1 MDKNDK
7 LSQFN
12 GINGVRVGMGVSDSD
27 SGHNMQDDADRA
39 ADNPMNVSSPE
50 QAATGESAHGPV
62 SGRQPPTDSP
72 EQEAVINAP
81 KDADV
86 LVVAGAGSGKTYTMT
101 RRIINLIRVGVPPEK
116 ILGLTFTRK
125 AASEL
130 LGRVSSAVVEN
141 ARIEE
146 RSASVTGTSR
156 RVNVFLKPQVST
168 YDAFF
173 QSIVRQYGLLVGFDQ
188 NTQPLSEAGAHQL
201 AVTVIDENMDILKGQ
216 GFGSFSDI
224 VTKVLDLSN
233 AISGS
238 MIGEGCASVPEAIAR
253 IRQWDQAFIAQMDG
267 AIGDETVPDDEP
279 KTGKPPKRRKK
290 ESEEQFADRQAQYR
304 ATYHQLAI
312 YRTAGLRDVAGKRE
326 ILLTLVERYHERKQQ
341 LNMAE
346 FNDFTVAAYALVT
359 RFPSIGERL
368 RHRYSHVLLDEYQ
381 DTSTTQAALIAKLF
395 HPDNSRNRN
404 DLDGFSNTNNL
415 NPASVSADGVSS
427 GNPQNRLQTGNRQ
440 SGSSAVNAVGDPFQS
455 IYAWRGASPGAF
467 RMFERDFGMDETAK
481 PYSLSVTRRNARVV
495 LEAAND
501 LTQPLRTPDRIPSS
515 SPMREVPVPALT
527 TIDSAKEG
535 TLGVLGFDTLGQEID
550 AVARFAKASIA
561 RHTPKDPS
569 QKDVRPHVAVLFRG
583 KNHMPEF
590 AEGLRKAGLTTL
602 TVGYSA
608 LLDRPEIRDVLAL
621 LHVVADHADS
631 NALMRLLA
639 TPRFGLGSKDLTALS
654 KLASRRNDKYR
665 LRALAEAGLVPA
677 NATQEEKAKLL
688 AKHRDKVPNM
698 VFLADVLMDD
708 KLETLLDSPHVAGAF
723 SSAGLVTIRRAA
735 KVFRQVGA
743 VINHPLAQI
752 VQTAIEALDLDI
764 DSVVAQA
771 IAQSGKPVQPVL
783 AHSPMNALIDLVD
796 TYTHEITEGATPTLR
811 GFVSW
816 VDSLNSIPDEMA
828 AVPSDPVDVVL
839 MTIHQSKGL
848 EWDSVAIVGMKK
860 GSFPSNQGD
869 GLKVDIDDDY
879 IGGLR
884 EGSWQSPQY
893 HETAK
898 TWLDNPA
905 AVPVPVRADAD
916 ILPRFPHDVG
926 VGDDP
931 LEALSA
937 LADVETVANESEGLM
952 RLFDA
957 IDGDD
962 GDLSTIG
969 GIAGPASGSANYL
982 SQQEEYGRRLHADE
996 RRLAYVALTRA
1007 REEVLMT
1014 YSRHADLSRDS
1025 RDAGTRNSANPSN
1038 FFSEVHDALSYRDG
1052 VVAVGSGTDQTDA
1065 DTQKAVDTRE
1075 TADTDRRDVPTTLSS
1090 LGVAKPDGLFVGA
1103 QAKEYEQAIVEQAW
1117 QAPLELDGQE
1127 SEPLPWPASMSEGMA
1142 GRLQRSADVV
1152 RQVRRGLV
1160 SEVSAGRVANA
1171 GVPSAKAEGEDDNE
1185 AGNGAGIGGNG
1196 TETRQGDAK
1205 RSSVETENGA
1215 EVGRN
1220 VKTGSGTIAGND
1232 VVTETVNNLTAELP
1246 AGQSLAERTRM
1257 LLADD
1262 DLMPSVQVSV
1272 RDSDTVQGAADRSD
1286 SNAESTNA
1294 LDVEVRRRGK
1304 RILAGR
1310 RQNVTSLQA
1319 GAGRMSE
1326 RESREYWRGLVRP
1339 VPRVATPAAQAGT
1352 RFHAWAQRF
1361 MDAYDVEVSATNAN
1375 GGVSAVV
1382 TGETPETRASM
1393 VAGLERAERH
1403 PDPDQ
1408 SATDRKIVTWQH
1420 RLVDSRWA
1428 SRRPYSAE
1436 QQIVVAIDELGGRIV
1451 NGKLDAVFYGGL
1463 DENDRTKRFTI
1474 VDWKT
1479 GKKPTAQQDIEHK
1492 LVQLDMYRLMFSAM
1506 KGIPLDSIDA
1516 TLYYL
1521 DVARE
1526 EQREIHALNKSK
1538 AEILKELNVEIPV
1551 WSDED

>member
-12 GINGVRVGMGVSDSD
+12 GIDGVRVGMGVSDSD
-27 SGHNMQDDADRA
+27 SGHNMQGDADHA
-39 ADNPMNVSSPE
+39 PNNPMSVSSSK
-50 QAATGESAHGPV
+50 QTATRESAPGPV
-62 SGRQPPTDSP
+62 TGRQTPTDSP
-72 EQEAVINAP
+72 EQAAVINAP

-146 RSASVTGTSR
+146 RSANVVGTSHR
-156 RVNVFLKPQVST
+156 ANVFLKPQIST

-238 MIGEGCASVPEAIAR
+238 MIGEECASVPEAIAR
-253 IRQWDQAFIAQMDG
+253 IRQWDQTFIAQMDA

-279 KTGKPPKRRKK
+279 KTGKPPKRKKK
-290 ESEEQFADRQAQYR
+290 ESDEQFADRQAQYR
-304 ATYHQLAI
+304 AAYHQLAI
-312 YRTAGLRDVAGKRE
+312 YRTAGLRDVASKRE

-395 HPDNSRNRN
+395 HPDNSRNRSQA
-404 DLDGFSNTNNL
+404 G
-415 NPASVSADGVSS
+415 G
-427 GNPQNRLQTGNRQ
+427 QQ
-440 SGSSAVNAVGDPFQS
+440 SDSSAVNAVGDPFQS

-527 TIDSAKEG
+527 TIDAAKEG

-561 RHTPKDPS
+561 RHTLKDPS

-654 KLASRRNDKYR
+654 KLANRRNDKYR

-677 NATQEEKAKLL
+677 NAKQEEKAKLL
-688 AKHRDKVPNM
+688 AKHRDQVPNM

-708 KLETLLDSPHVAGAF
+708 KLETLLGSPHVTGSF
-723 SSAGLVTIRRAA
+723 SAAGLVTIRRAA
-735 KVFRQVGA
+735 QVLRQVGA

-752 VQTAIEALDLDI
+752 VQTAVEALDLDI
-764 DSVVAQA
+764 DTVVAQA
-771 IAQSGKPVQPVL
+771 IAQSDKPVQPVL
-783 AHSPMNALIDLVD
+783 ARSPMNALIDLVD
-796 TYTHEITEGATPTLR
+796 TYTQEITEGATPTLR

-816 VDSLNSIPDEMA
+816 VDSLSSIPDEMA

-869 GLKVDIDDDY
+869 GLKVDVDDDD

-884 EGSWQSPQY
+884 EGAWQSPQY

-916 ILPRFPHDVG
+916 ILPRFPHDMG
-926 VGDDP
+926 VDDDP

-937 LADVETVANESEGLM
+937 LVDVETAANESEGLM

-962 GDLSTIG
+962 GDPSTIDG
-969 GIAGPASGSANYL
+969 LAGPASGSANYL

-1025 RDAGTRNSANPSN
+1025 QDVGTRNSANPSN
-1038 FFSEVHDALSYRDG
+1038 FFSEVHDALAYRDD
-1052 VVAVGSGTDQTDA
+1052 VVVVGAGADQTGT
-1065 DTQKAVDTRE
+1065 DTQKAADTRE
-1075 TADTDRRDVPTTLSS
+1075 IADTDRRDAPTTLAS

-1117 QAPLELDGQE
+1117 QDPLGQDE
-1127 SEPLPWPASMSEGMA
+1127 REDEPLPWPASMSEGMA

-1152 RQVRRGLV
+1152 RQVRRGLIN
-1160 SEVSAGRVANA
+1160 EVSTERVANV
-1171 GVPSAKAEGEDDNE
+1171 GVSSAKAEEEDGNK
-1185 AGNGAGIGGNG
+1185 ARNGAGVGSSGAEI
-1196 TETRQGDAK
+1196 RKSDAK
-1205 RSSVETENGA
+1205 RGSIETENGGEA
-1215 EVGRN
+1215 GRN
-1220 VKTGSGTIAGND
+1220 VKNGSGTVAGND
-1232 VVTETVNNLTAELP
+1232 IVAETVNHLTAELP

-1262 DLMPSVQVSV
+1262 DLMPAVQVSV
-1272 RDSDTVQGAADRSD
+1272 RDSDTAQGAADRS
-1286 SNAESTNA
+1286 SRNAENTNA
-1294 LDVEVRRRGK
+1294 LDVEVRRRGR

-1361 MDAYDVEVSATNAN
+1361 MDAYDVEVSATSAN
-1375 GGVSAVV
+1375 DGVSTVA
-1382 TGETPETRASM
+1382 TGDEPETRASM
-1393 VAGLERAERH
+1393 IAELERAEQH
-1403 PDPDQ
+1403 SDPDQ
-1408 SATDRKIVTWQH
+1408 SATDRKIVTWQR
-1420 RLVDSRWA
+1420 RLVDGRWA

-1479 GKKPTAQQDIEHK
+1479 GKKPTSQQDVEHK

-1506 KGIPLDSIDA
+1506 KGIALDSIDA